1 MPSLTITADNEAAL
15 IEAGNKLVKE
25 LAKDN
30 TPGLS
35 VNVRSGT
42 AMNPQVRDLMREQEM
57 AGEISYDGRAGAE
70 AYLPGQR
77 LNDPMEGPEAVSRES
92 YATVNN
98 TVPEATSEQKSMTK
112 KLQQDADKAQE
123 QQRQSAEETLQKVEQ
138 QAEQDK
144 EAAEEATKLAAAR
157 GVIPVVG
164 PSIPEGTDVQKVA
177 LVENPEGEEP
187 KKGTNAKTSTGK
199 KK

>member
-42 AMNPQVRDLMREQEM
+42 AMNPQVRDLLREGQM
-57 AGEISYDGRAGAE
+57 AGDIDYDGRAGAE

-98 TVPEATSEQKSMTK
+98 TVPEATSEQKQMTK

-123 QQRQSAEETLQKVEQ
+123 QQRQSAEETLQKVEE
-138 QAEQDK
+138 QAKQDK
-144 EAAEEATKLAAAR
+144 EAAEEATKIAAAR

-177 LVENPEGEEP
+177 LVDNPEEES
-187 KKGTNAKTSTGK
+187 KKGSSSKSGSK
-199 KK
+199 SRK